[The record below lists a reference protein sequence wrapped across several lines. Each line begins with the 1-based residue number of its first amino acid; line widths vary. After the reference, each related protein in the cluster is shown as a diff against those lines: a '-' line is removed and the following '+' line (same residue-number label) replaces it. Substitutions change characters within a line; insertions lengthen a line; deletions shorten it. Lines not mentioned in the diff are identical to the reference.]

1 MTPTQ
6 DLRLA
11 TYTVPQAVSRG
22 LSPLRLRALAP
33 LARRALDVASSA
45 LGLLFLAP
53 LLLAVS
59 LAIKATSRGPLLFS
73 QERVGRAGKS
83 FRMWKFR
90 TMIHGAEA
98 QGAALAAAQGK
109 GFDGVRFKMKQDPRV
124 TPLGRVLRKLSI
136 DELPQLWNV
145 LRGDMTL
152 VGPRPPIPREVR
164 LYDPRALRR
173 LEVTPGLTCLWQISG
188 RSNLSFEKQVDLDL
202 LYIDRSTPVDN
213 LKILVKTVPAVL
225 TGRGAC

>member
-1 MTPTQ
+1 MTPSQ
-6 DLRLA
+6 DLHLT

-33 LARRALDVASSA
+33 LARRALDVTSSA

-83 FRMWKFR
+83 
-90 TMIHGAEA
+90 
-98 QGAALAAAQGK
+98 
-109 GFDGVRFKMKQDPRV
+109 
-124 TPLGRVLRKLSI
+124 
-136 DELPQLWNV
+136 
-145 LRGDMTL
+145 
-152 VGPRPPIPREVR
+152 
-164 LYDPRALRR
+164 RALRR

-202 LYIDRSTPVDN
+202 LYIDQSTPVDN